1 MKSND
6 VDARYATAEML
17 LEIFPGL
24 GRLIAVHMRETGE
37 DDATLM
43 QLSVLMRIKDRSI
56 TTSELA
62 KMRRV
67 SLQSASVLVQ
77 NLVERDL
84 LRRSPDPN
92 DRRKFLLEVTP
103 EGAKRAQVVREQM
116 RDLIADTLSGLTTDE
131 LEAAAIFLPGLRR
144 VVTEQMASQTRP
156 ES

>member
-1 MKSND
+1 MEPADIN
-6 VDARYATAEML
+6 ARYATAEML

-37 DDATLM
+37 EDATLM
-43 QLSVLMRIKDRSI
+43 QLGVLMRIKDRSV

-77 NLVERDL
+77 NLVERGLL
-84 LRRSPDPN
+84 LRTPDPN

-103 EGAKRAQVVREQM
+103 EGRERSQAVREQM
-116 RDLIADTLSGLTTDE
+116 VDLIAETLGGLTSEE
-131 LEAAAIFLPGLRR
+131 LEAAALFLAGLRR
-144 VVTEQMASQTRP
+144 VVSEQMVSESVP